1 MSFYKHVYSPKLI
14 ELFKNPKNVGEMPD
28 ADVKVTEGSLAC
40 GDMITLFLKVD
51 EKTKRIEDIKFLS
64 YGCAAN
70 IATTSIMTE
79 LVKGKTLEEAK
90 KLTFKEIVEALG
102 GLPPVKM
109 HCAVLSIDGL
119 RSAIRKYEEERGLVE
134 VPKLDESF
142 IRSRL
147 RRIMNPKLGRDIVS
161 TGIVEEIRIRGEKVE
176 IDLNMSEEDEFASY
190 IKEEIN
196 ERLGKLPNIKEL
208 KISFQGGVNLNGY
221 NA

>member
-1 MSFYKHVYSPKLI
+1 MYSPKLI

-51 EKTKRIEDIKFLS
+51 EKTKRITDIKFLS

-90 KLTFKEIVEALG
+90 KLTFKEIADALG

-119 RSAIRKYEEERGLVE
+119 RSAIRKYEEERGLVK
-134 VPKLDESF
+134 VPELDESF

-147 RRIMNPKLGRDIVS
+147 RRIINPRLGRDIVS
-161 TGIVEEIRIRGEKVE
+161 TGIVEKIKIEDGKVE
-176 IDLNMSEEDEFASY
+176 IDLNMSEDEEFAEY
-190 IKEEIN
+190 IKEEIK
-196 ERLGKLPNIKEL
+196 ERLEGLPTVKDL
-208 KISFQGGVNLNGY
+208 KINFLGE
-221 NA
+221 

>member
-1 MSFYKHVYSPKLI
+1 MSFYKRMYSDKLI
-14 ELFKNPKNVGEMPD
+14 ELFKNPKNVGEMHD

-40 GDMITLFLKVD
+40 GDMITIFLKIQ
-51 EKTKRIEDIKFLS
+51 EETKRIEDVKFLS

-79 LVKGKTLEEAK
+79 MVKGKTLEEAK
-90 KLTFKEIVEALG
+90 KLTFKQIADELG

-134 VPKLDESF
+134 VPELDESF

-147 RRIMNPKLGRDIVS
+147 RRIMDPKIGRDIVS
-161 TGIVEEIRIRGEKVE
+161 AGIVEDIRIHNGKVE
-176 IDLNMSEEDEFASY
+176 IDLNTSEFQNY
-190 IKEEIN
+190 IEEEIH
-196 ERLGKLPNIKEL
+196 ERLDKLPNIKEL
-208 KISFQGGVNLNGY
+208 KISSKR
-221 NA
+221 

>member
-1 MSFYKHVYSPKLI
+1 MYSEKLL
-14 ELFKNPKNVGEMPD
+14 ELFRNPKNVGEMPD

-40 GDMITLFLKVD
+40 GDMITIFLKID
-51 EKTKRIEDIKFLS
+51 EETKKIGDIKFLS

-79 LVKGKTLEEAK
+79 MVKGKTLEEAK
-90 KLTFKEIVEALG
+90 KLTFKQIAEELG

-134 VPKLDESF
+134 VPELDESF
-142 IRSRL
+142 VRSRL

-161 TGIVEEIRIRGEKVE
+161 TGIVEDIKVHDEKVE
-176 IDLNMSEEDEFASY
+176 IDLNMSEGDEFANY
-190 IKEEIN
+190 IEEEIR
-196 ERLGKLPNIKEL
+196 ERLDKLPNIKEL
-208 KISFQGGVNLNGY
+208 KINFKGE
-221 NA
+221 

>member
-1 MSFYKHVYSPKLI
+1 MSYYKHVYSPKLI
-14 ELFKNPKNVGEMPD
+14 ELFKNPKNVGEMLD

-40 GDMITLFLKVD
+40 GDMITIFLKVD
-51 EKTKRIEDIKFLS
+51 EKTKRIKDIKFLS

-90 KLTFKEIVEALG
+90 NLTFKEIVDALG

-119 RSAIRKYEEERGLVE
+119 RSAIRKYEEERGLVK
-134 VPKLDESF
+134 VPELDESF

-161 TGIVEEIRIRGEKVE
+161 TGIVEKIRIREGKVE
-176 IDLNMSEEDEFASY
+176 IDLNMSEDDDIASY
-190 IKEEIN
+190 IKEEIY
-196 ERLGKLPNIKEL
+196 ERLGRLPNIKEL
-208 KISFQGGVNLNGY
+208 KISFEKE
-221 NA
+221 

>member
-1 MSFYKHVYSPKLI
+1 MSYYKHVYSPKLI
-14 ELFKNPKNVGEMPD
+14 ELFKNPKNVGEMLD

-40 GDMITLFLKVD
+40 GDMITIFLKVD
-51 EKTKRIEDIKFLS
+51 EKTKRIKDIKFLS

-70 IATTSIMTE
+70 IATTSIMTD

-90 KLTFKEIVEALG
+90 NLTFKEIVDALG

-119 RSAIRKYEEERGLVE
+119 RSAIRKYEEERGLVK
-134 VPKLDESF
+134 VPELDESF

-161 TGIVEEIRIRGEKVE
+161 TGIVEKIRIREGKVE
-176 IDLNMSEEDEFASY
+176 IDLNMSEDDDIASY
-190 IKEEIN
+190 IKEEIY
-196 ERLGKLPNIKEL
+196 ERLGRLPNIKEL
-208 KISFQGGVNLNGY
+208 KISFEKE
-221 NA
+221 

>member
-1 MSFYKHVYSPKLI
+1 MSFYKHMYSPKLI

-51 EKTKRIEDIKFLS
+51 EKTKRITDIKFLS

-90 KLTFKEIVEALG
+90 KLTFKEIADALG

-119 RSAIRKYEEERGLVE
+119 RSAIRKYEEERGLVK
-134 VPKLDESF
+134 VPELDESF

-147 RRIMNPKLGRDIVS
+147 RRIINPRLGRDIVS
-161 TGIVEEIRIRGEKVE
+161 TGIVEKIKIEDGKVE
-176 IDLNMSEEDEFASY
+176 IDLNMSEDEEFAEY
-190 IKEEIN
+190 IKEEIK
-196 ERLGKLPNIKEL
+196 ERLEGLPTVKDL
-208 KISFQGGVNLNGY
+208 KINFLGE
-221 NA
+221 

>member
-1 MSFYKHVYSPKLI
+1 MSFYKNMYSPKLI
-14 ELFKNPKNVGEMPD
+14 ELFRNPKNVGEMPD

-40 GDMITLFLKVD
+40 GDMITIFLKVD
-51 EKTKRIEDIKFLS
+51 EETKRITDIKFLS

-90 KLTFKEIVEALG
+90 KLTFKEIVDALG

-119 RSAIRKYEEERGLVE
+119 RSAIRKYEEERGIVE
-134 VPKLDESF
+134 VPELDESF

-147 RRIMNPKLGRDIVS
+147 RRIINPRLGRDIVS
-161 TGIVEEIRIRGEKVE
+161 TGIIEKISVHEGIVE
-176 IDLNMSEEDEFASY
+176 IDVNMPEDQEFAGY
-190 IKEEIN
+190 IKEEIR
-196 ERLGKLPNIKEL
+196 ERLERLPNVKEL
-208 KISFQGGVNLNGY
+208 KINFLGG
-221 NA
+221 

>member
-1 MSFYKHVYSPKLI
+1 MYSPKLI
-14 ELFKNPKNVGEMPD
+14 ELFRNPKNVGEMPD

-51 EKTKRIEDIKFLS
+51 EKTKRITDIKFLS

-79 LVKGKTLEEAK
+79 LVKGKTLDEAK
-90 KLTFKEIVEALG
+90 KLSFKEIADALG

-119 RSAIRKYEEERGLVE
+119 RSAIRKYEEERGLVK
-134 VPKLDESF
+134 VPELDESF

-147 RRIMNPKLGRDIVS
+147 RRIMNPRLGRDIVS
-161 TGIVEEIRIRGEKVE
+161 TGVVEKISIHDGRVE
-176 IDLNMSEEDEFASY
+176 IDLNMSEDQEFAGY
-190 IKEEIN
+190 FKEEIQ
-196 ERLGKLPNIKEL
+196 ERLERLPNIKEL
-208 KISFQGGVNLNGY
+208 RINFLGE
-221 NA
+221 

>member
-1 MSFYKHVYSPKLI
+1 MSFYKRMYSPKLI
-14 ELFKNPKNVGEMPD
+14 EIFKNPKNVGEMPD

-51 EKTKRIEDIKFLS
+51 EKTKRIKGIKFLS

-79 LVKGKTLEEAK
+79 MVKGKTLEEAK
-90 KLTFKEIVEALG
+90 KITFKQIAEALD

-134 VPKLDESF
+134 IPELDESF
-142 IRSRL
+142 VRSRL

-161 TGIVEEIRIRGEKVE
+161 TGIVESIKTRDGKVE
-176 IDLNMSEEDEFASY
+176 IDLNMSESDEFASY
-190 IKEEIN
+190 IKEEIH
-196 ERLGKLPNIKEL
+196 ERLDKLPNIREI
-208 KISFQGGVNLNGY
+208 KINFEEE
-221 NA
+221 

>member
-40 GDMITLFLKVD
+40 GDMITIFLKVD
-51 EKTKRIEDIKFLS
+51 EKTKRIKDIKFLS

-90 KLTFKEIVEALG
+90 KLTFKEITEALG

-119 RSAIRKYEEERGLVE
+119 RSAIRRYEEERGLVE
-134 VPKLDESF
+134 VPELDESF
-142 IRSRL
+142 VRSRL

-161 TGIVEEIRIRGEKVE
+161 TGIVEKIGIQGEKVE
-176 IDLNMSEEDEFASY
+176 IDLNMSEDDEFASY
-190 IKEEIN
+190 IKEEIH
-196 ERLGKLPNIKEL
+196 ERLERLPNIKEL
-208 KISFQGGVNLNGY
+208 KVKFEGE
-221 NA
+221 

>member
-1 MSFYKHVYSPKLI
+1 MELSFYERMYSPKLL

-40 GDMITLFLKVD
+40 GDMITIFLKID
-51 EKTKRIEDIKFLS
+51 EKIKRIDNIKFLS

-70 IATTSIMTE
+70 IATTSMMTE

-90 KLTFKEIVEALG
+90 KITFKEIADALG

-119 RSAIRKYEEERGLVE
+119 RSAIRKYEEERGLIE
-134 VPKLDESF
+134 VPELDESF

-147 RRIMNPKLGRDIVS
+147 RHVMNPKIGRDIVS
-161 TGIVEEIRIRGEKVE
+161 TGMVEEMRILDGKVE
-176 IDLNMSEEDEFASY
+176 IDLCIPKNNEFRNY
-190 IKEEIN
+190 IVEEIH
-196 ERLGKLPNIKEL
+196 ERLEKLPNVKEL
-208 KISFQGGVNLNGY
+208 KINFKDD
-221 NA
+221 